1 VTVPGLGVDAQQGE
15 RLPLIGGLTHLMSA
29 VIVISGAVSAL
40 ASGRNTPMTGI
51 QTLYAVLMAL
61 GILISISVALTL
73 TVEGAGILYMRDQIR
88 LLLERSRVLSP
99 TTTPSTGAAQL
110 PTPTEDAPVIVL
122 H

>member
-1 VTVPGLGVDAQQGE
+1 
-15 RLPLIGGLTHLMSA
+15 MSA

-51 QTLYAVLMAL
+51 QTLYAVLIAL

-73 TVEGAGILYMRDQIR
+73 SVEGAGALYMREQIR

-99 TTTPSTGAAQL
+99 TTTPSTEAAQL